1 MYAIVSTAAKV
12 DKKRS
17 ATFFKMSS
25 RWRSWSGWKN
35 DLYSKTEEGTESFQ
49 PGRMALLANVVI
61 DACGGLLYSFVRIYL
76 RRICSEM

>member
-1 MYAIVSTAAKV
+1 
-12 DKKRS
+12 
-17 ATFFKMSS
+17 MSS
-25 RWRSWSGWKN
+25 FQQLPKSIKN
-35 DLYSKTEEGTESFQ
+35 DPLHSSRCPVAGGVGVDGKMIYISKTEEGTESFQ